1 MIVKNSSKYFEIQGQ
16 NVWHAEKLEFCFIF
30 VYKTS
35 IKLNIIIGTI
45 WNQIFEYLFSYK
57 EMELNVKI

>member
-16 NVWHAEKLEFCFIF
+16 NVRHAENLEFYFIF

-45 WNQIFEYLFSYK
+45 WNEIFEYLFSYK

>member
-1 MIVKNSSKYFEIQGQ
+1 MLKNSSEYFEIQGQ
-16 NVWHAEKLEFCFIF
+16 NVRHAEKLEFDFIF

-45 WNQIFEYLFSYK
+45 WNQMFEYLFSYK
-57 EMELNVKI
+57 KMELNVKI